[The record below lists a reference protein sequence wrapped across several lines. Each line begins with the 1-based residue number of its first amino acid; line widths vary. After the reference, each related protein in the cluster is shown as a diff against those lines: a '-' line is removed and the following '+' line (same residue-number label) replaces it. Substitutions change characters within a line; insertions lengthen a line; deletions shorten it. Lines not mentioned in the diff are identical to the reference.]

1 MKSVLIVMASLV
13 LFACG
18 GDDSDRS
25 AEKAPANVIDE
36 LADTMHSAIDKAE
49 AVEDLLMENKEAL
62 DEAIEE
68 ATD

>member
-25 AEKAPANVIDE
+25 AEKTPANVIDE

-49 AVEDLLMENKEAL
+49 AVEDLLLENKEAL